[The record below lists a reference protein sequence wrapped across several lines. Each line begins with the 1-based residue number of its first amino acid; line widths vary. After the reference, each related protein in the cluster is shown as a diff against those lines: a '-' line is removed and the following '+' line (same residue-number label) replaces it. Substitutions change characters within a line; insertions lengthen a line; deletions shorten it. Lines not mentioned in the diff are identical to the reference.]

1 MTRAQA
7 KERNRR
13 ALLDSARQV
22 VARDGHRA
30 RLEEIAEQAGLTTG
44 AVYSLFGS
52 KDGLLIALLTD
63 YLGPHYEDL
72 EQAVPPGLGLADAVG
87 AFARRYRRLCD
98 DPDARRHLSFEISM
112 QDMAL
117 RDPGL
122 GPRFAASVRAH
133 EERLTALFAGR
144 AHDGAVLTPR
154 QARRLA
160 TALRGLLI
168 GLSQGVVLG
177 LIGPAP
183 EPGAPGP
190 DTSRPHASDP
200 HASRPDT
207 SEQPTSRQDAG
218 EEYASERYFAD
229 AARAL
234 VTPPVLGPP

>member
-1 MTRAQA
+1 MRVTRAEA

-13 ALLDSARQV
+13 ALLESARQV

-30 RLEEIAEQAGLTTG
+30 RLEEIAELAGLTTG

-63 YLGPHYEDL
+63 HLGPHYEDL
-72 EQAVPPGLGLADAVG
+72 EQAVPAGLGLADAVG
-87 AFARRYRRLCD
+87 AFARHYRRLCD

-144 AHDGAVLTPR
+144 AHDGAALTPR

-177 LIGPAP
+177 LIGPIP
-183 EPGAPGP
+183 EPHPSEPDASEPPSSGP
-190 DTSRPHASDP
+190 DASGPRPSG
-200 HASRPDT
+200 
-207 SEQPTSRQDAG
+207 QDAG
-218 EEYASERYFAD
+218 EEDASERYFSD
-229 AARAL
+229 VARAL
-234 VTPPVLGPP
+234 ITPPVLGPP